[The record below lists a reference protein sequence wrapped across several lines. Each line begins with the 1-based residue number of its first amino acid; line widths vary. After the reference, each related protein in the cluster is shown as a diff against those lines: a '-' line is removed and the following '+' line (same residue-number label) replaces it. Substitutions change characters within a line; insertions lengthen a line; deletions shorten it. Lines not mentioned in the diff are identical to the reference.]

1 MATYMDTLKN
11 VYGGFWEFEQAGM
24 NMDKL
29 KVFHKLVLAFVEVN
43 KTEGFNFHIS
53 PHFILR
59 ATQSSFTKEFF
70 EKMLNDF
77 KAKYCLKNNSTQ
89 VEVYPAADNRLEAK
103 EWYGK
108 WFLVFKDHGYRIDLI
123 SSGIPGERKK
133 AGYAVNSMSNESKKE
148 FFTKKNQYKKEK
160 RKDNRNGKFSRS

>member
-1 MATYMDTLKN
+1 MASYMDTLN
-11 VYGGFWEFEQAGM
+11 RVYGEFWEFKQSDL

-29 KVFHKLVLAFVEVN
+29 KVFHKMIQIFVEEG
-43 KTEGFNFHIS
+43 KKEGFNFHIS

-59 ATQSSFTKEFF
+59 ATQSSFTREVFLKL
-70 EKMLNDF
+70 LNDF

-89 VEVYPAADNRLEAK
+89 VEIYPAADNRLEAK

-108 WFLVFKDHGYRIDLI
+108 WFLVFKDHGNRIDFI

-133 AGYAVNSMSNESKKE
+133 AGFVNKMSNDQKRDFFDNKNKYSKSKK
-148 FFTKKNQYKKEK
+148 
-160 RKDNRNGKFSRS
+160 KFK